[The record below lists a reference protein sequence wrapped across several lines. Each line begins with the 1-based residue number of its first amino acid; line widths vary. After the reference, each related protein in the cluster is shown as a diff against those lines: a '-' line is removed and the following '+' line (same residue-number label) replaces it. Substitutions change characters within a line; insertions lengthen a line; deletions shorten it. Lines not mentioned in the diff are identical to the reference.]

1 MPEVTEKNPLGA
13 GRKQKA
19 DYKQIEADY
28 RTGLYSVHDLCEKYK
43 IKRTTLLSHFSR
55 NGIEIC
61 DNLRQSIAALD
72 TGLELLKKEKE
83 NAICDKKT
91 DKERES
97 VANAIES
104 GIEYLEKKH
113 GLLARM
119 AVNIVAKSMKKTDEL
134 MAVCDNPQDFKELMQ
149 GFKTSIDA
157 VGLFPKSPLIQ
168 VNQNNIQAT
177 KGALEKVV
185 FEIQAPDVID
195 GEVED

>member
-1 MPEVTEKNPLGA
+1 MPKITPTNPLGA

-19 DYKQIEADY
+19 DYAQIEADY
-28 RTGLYSVHDLCEKYK
+28 KTGLYSVNQLCEKYK
-43 IKRTTLLSHFSR
+43 VKRTALLMHLKR
-55 NGIEIC
+55 HNVTIC
-61 DNLRQSIAALD
+61 DNLHQSITALD

-83 NAICDKKT
+83 KAICDKNT
-91 DKERES
+91 EEDREAVTKS
-97 VANAIES
+97 IES

-134 MAVCDNPQDFKELMQ
+134 MAVCNNPQDFKELMQ

-168 VNQNNIQAT
+168 VNQNNINAKT
-177 KGALEKVV
+177 EDLKKVV
-185 FEIQAPDVID
+185 FEIKAPDVID
-195 GEVED
+195 GEVEE